1 MITLTWLDW
10 AFLAVLTV
18 SMLAGFMRGLVR
30 EALGL
35 AAWVAALLG
44 ARMFAPAVAEMMAPY
59 IDHPEIRLVL
69 GFVLVI
75 FVIVMLCGFLIRMIN
90 AAIEWVGMG
99 FFNRVAGATFGAAR
113 GALILVLATVILT
126 LTPLS
131 GIAAWQNAQ
140 LRPAFEQLRDWSV
153 DRLEAWEIDTSGAER
168 ALRDTG
174 REAAEQALET
184 SPEAPAS
191 NASSDTKAP

>member
-1 MITLTWLDW
+1 MTLTWLDW
-10 AFLAVLTV
+10 AFLVVLTV

-44 ARMFAPAVAEMMAPY
+44 ARMFAPAVAEMLAPY
-59 IDHPEIRLVL
+59 IDHPDIRLVL

-99 FFNRVAGATFGAAR
+99 FFNRVAGAAFGAAR

-131 GIAAWQNAQ
+131 GIAAWKNAQ

-174 REAAEQALET
+174 REAVGKALET

>member
-1 MITLTWLDW
+1 MTLTWLDW
-10 AFLAVLTV
+10 AFLAVLAV

-75 FVIVMLCGFLIRMIN
+75 FVIIMLCGFLIRMIN

-153 DRLEAWEIDTSGAER
+153 DRLEEWEIDTSGAER

-174 REAAEQALET
+174 REAADQVLET
-184 SPEAPAS
+184 SPEAPAP
-191 NASSDTKAP
+191 NASSDKTAP

>member
-1 MITLTWLDW
+1 MTLTWLDW

>member
-1 MITLTWLDW
+1 MTLTWLDW

-18 SMLAGFMRGLVR
+18 SILAGFMRGLVR

-35 AAWVAALLG
+35 AAWVAALMG
-44 ARMFAPAVAEMMAPY
+44 ASMFAPTLAEMLVPY
-59 IDHPEIRLVL
+59 IDHPDIRLVL

-75 FVIVMLCGFLIRMIN
+75 VVIVMLCGFLIRMIN

-99 FFNRVAGATFGAAR
+99 FFNRVAGAAFGAAR

-131 GIAAWQNAQ
+131 GLAAWQNAQ

-153 DRLEAWEIDTSGAER
+153 QRLETWEIDTTGAER

-174 REAAEQALET
+174 RDAAKGVLESRFPESEGGT
-184 SPEAPAS
+184 SP
-191 NASSDTKAP
+191 DTKAP

>member
-1 MITLTWLDW
+1 MTLTWLDW

-153 DRLEAWEIDTSGAER
+153 DRLEEWEIDTSGAER

-174 REAAEQALET
+174 REAADQVLET
-184 SPEAPAS
+184 SPEAPAP
-191 NASSDTKAP
+191 NASSDKTAP

>member
-1 MITLTWLDW
+1 MMTLTWLDW
-10 AFLAVLTV
+10 AFLAVLAV

-75 FVIVMLCGFLIRMIN
+75 FVIIMLCGFLIRMIN

-153 DRLEAWEIDTSGAER
+153 DRLEKWEIDTSGAER

-174 REAAEQALET
+174 REAADQVLET
-184 SPEAPAS
+184 SPEAPAP
-191 NASSDTKAP
+191 NASSDKTAP

>member
-184 SPEAPAS
+184 PPEAPAS
-191 NASSDTKAP
+191 NAPADKTAP

>member
-191 NASSDTKAP
+191 NAPADKTAP

>member
-1 MITLTWLDW
+1 MTLTWLDW
-10 AFLAVLTV
+10 AFLAVLTI

-44 ARMFAPAVAEMMAPY
+44 ARMFAPAVAEMLAPY
-59 IDHPEIRLVL
+59 IEHPDIRLVL

-99 FFNRVAGATFGAAR
+99 FFNRVAGAAFGAAR

-131 GIAAWQNAQ
+131 GLAAWQNAQ

-153 DRLEAWEIDTSGAER
+153 KRLEAWEIDTSEAER

-174 REAAEQALET
+174 RDAAQDVLE
-184 SPEAPAS
+184 SRPPETEDGTPPGTRAP
-191 NASSDTKAP
+191 

>member
-1 MITLTWLDW
+1 MTLTWLDW

-184 SPEAPAS
+184 PPEAPAS
-191 NASSDTKAP
+191 NAPADKTAP

>member
-1 MITLTWLDW
+1 MTLTWLDW
-10 AFLAVLTV
+10 AFLAVLSV

-184 SPEAPAS
+184 PPEAPAS
-191 NASSDTKAP
+191 NAPADKTAP

>member
-1 MITLTWLDW
+1 MTLTWLDW
-10 AFLAVLTV
+10 AFLAVLTI

-44 ARMFAPAVAEMMAPY
+44 ARMFAPAVAEMLAPY
-59 IDHPEIRLVL
+59 IDHPDIRLVL

-75 FVIVMLCGFLIRMIN
+75 FVVVMLCGFLIRMIN

-99 FFNRVAGATFGAAR
+99 FFNRVAGAAFGAAR
-113 GALILVLATVILT
+113 GALILVLATIILT

-131 GIAAWQNAQ
+131 GLAAWQHAQ
-140 LRPAFEQLRDWSV
+140 LRPVFEQLRDWSV
-153 DRLEAWEIDTSGAER
+153 KRLEAWEIDTSQAER

-174 REAAEQALET
+174 RDAVQGVLEPR
-184 SPEAPAS
+184 SPKTEEGMAP
-191 NASSDTKAP
+191 DTKSP

>member
-1 MITLTWLDW
+1 MTLTWLDW
-10 AFLAVLTV
+10 AFLAVLTI

-44 ARMFAPAVAEMMAPY
+44 ARMFAPAVAEMLAPY
-59 IDHPEIRLVL
+59 IEHPDIRLVL

-99 FFNRVAGATFGAAR
+99 FFNRVAGAAFGAAR

-131 GIAAWQNAQ
+131 GLAAWQNAQ

-153 DRLEAWEIDTSGAER
+153 KRLEAWEIDTSEAER

-174 REAAEQALET
+174 RDAAQDVLE
-184 SPEAPAS
+184 SRPPETENGTPPDTRAP
-191 NASSDTKAP
+191 

>member
-1 MITLTWLDW
+1 MTLTWLDW
-10 AFLAVLTV
+10 AFLAVLAV

-75 FVIVMLCGFLIRMIN
+75 FVIIMLCGFLIRMIN

-153 DRLEAWEIDTSGAER
+153 DRLEKWEIDTSGAER

-174 REAAEQALET
+174 REAADQVLET
-184 SPEAPAS
+184 SPEAPAP
-191 NASSDTKAP
+191 NASSDKTAP

>member
-1 MITLTWLDW
+1 MTLTWLDW
-10 AFLAVLTV
+10 AFLAVLSV

-44 ARMFAPAVAEMMAPY
+44 ARMFAPAVAEMMSPY

-174 REAAEQALET
+174 REAAGQALET
-184 SPEAPAS
+184 SPEVPAS
-191 NASSDTKAP
+191 STSSETTAP

>member
-1 MITLTWLDW
+1 MTLTWLDW

-44 ARMFAPAVAEMMAPY
+44 ARMFAPAVAEMMSPY

-174 REAAEQALET
+174 REAAGQALET
-184 SPEAPAS
+184 SPEVPAS
-191 NASSDTKAP
+191 STSSETTAP

>member
-1 MITLTWLDW
+1 MTLTWLDW
-10 AFLAVLTV
+10 AFLTVLTV

-184 SPEAPAS
+184 PPEAPAS
-191 NASSDTKAP
+191 NAPADTTAP

>member
-1 MITLTWLDW
+1 MTLTWLDW

-35 AAWVAALLG
+35 AAWVVALLG

-174 REAAEQALET
+174 REAAGQVLET

>member
-1 MITLTWLDW
+1 MTLTWLDW

-191 NASSDTKAP
+191 NAPADKTAP